1 MRFVIMSVVGLIA
14 AALFLA
20 AKPQDPRP
28 GKMANKYSDWPVAYV
43 GKHFDLSQDK
53 ALAWQRDDGG
63 FVLAM
68 VAEDFVS
75 FESATERVTIPFTVL
90 RLVLR
95 K

>member
-1 MRFVIMSVVGLIA
+1 MRFVIMSVLGLIA

-20 AKPQDPRP
+20 ARPQEPRA
-28 GKMANKYSDWPVAYV
+28 GKMANKYSDWPVAYI

-75 FESATERVTIPFTVL
+75 FESATERVTVPFTML
-90 RLVLR
+90 RLVVR